1 MATTEE
7 LREARQKLEAALQ
20 DYIRLTREDVGNV
33 FVQDYVLA
41 VASESMDPGYEN
53 TTLFNHLNRPSMA
66 LYSVIGLLES
76 AKGYYTR
83 LGMSGQLGG

>member
-1 MATTEE
+1 MAKPEE
-7 LREARQKLEAALQ
+7 VRGAREKLEAALQ
-20 DYIRLTREDVGNV
+20 DYIRLTRDDVGNV
-33 FVQDYVLA
+33 FVQDYVIA
-41 VASESMDPGYEN
+41 VASESMDPGFEN

-83 LGMSGQLGG
+83 IGLGGQLGG